1 MAMNAVNLDL
11 QSVLPMLQAAREQL
25 AGAPAEVELDFSS
38 VHCIDSVALQ
48 AMEDLARAAEGTRTK
63 LILSQVGIDIYKV
76 LKLTNVA
83 PLFVFRN

>member
-1 MAMNAVNLDL
+1 MAMNAVNVDL
-11 QSVLPMLQAAREQL
+11 QGVLPRLQAAREQL

-48 AMEDLARAAEGTRTK
+48 AMEDLAHAAEGTPTK
-63 LILSQVGIDIYKV
+63 LILSGVGIDVYKV

-83 PLFVFRN
+83 PRFVFRN